1 MSVKK
6 TLPVDNN
13 NIEAVK
19 KSLSLKERS
28 CWWKRSRDG
37 LKLSLHML
45 VKSAENL
52 EPLIK
57 TSTDIANKNTIYLLV
72 ISDDEEDMLK
82 HYLAEKS
89 DSS

>member
-28 CWWKRSRDG
+28 CWWQKIKRWAKAVVAYARQVSG
-37 LKLSLHML
+37 KFG
-45 VKSAENL
+45 
-52 EPLIK
+52 
-57 TSTDIANKNTIYLLV
+57 TSDKNQY
-72 ISDDEEDMLK
+72 
-82 HYLAEKS
+82 
-89 DSS
+89 